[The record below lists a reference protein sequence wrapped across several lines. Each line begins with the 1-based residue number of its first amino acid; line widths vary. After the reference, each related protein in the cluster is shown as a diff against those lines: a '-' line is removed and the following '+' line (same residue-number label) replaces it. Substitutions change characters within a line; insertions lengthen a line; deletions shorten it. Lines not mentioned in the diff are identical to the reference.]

1 VSDNEDQLMHEVS
14 ILAEQVRRARADHA
28 SSVVPAGSVRELED
42 RLKQTW
48 TAIRASR
55 ASVGEV
61 TDEMRRR
68 PKWE

>member
-1 VSDNEDQLMHEVS
+1 MSDNEDRLMHEVS
-14 ILAEQVRRARADHA
+14 ILAEQVRRARANA
-28 SSVVPAGSVRELED
+28 GGSPPAGSVRELED
-42 RLKQTW
+42 RLRQTW

-55 ASVGEV
+55 ASVGSV

>member
-1 VSDNEDQLMHEVS
+1 VSVNEDQLMHQVS
-14 ILAEQVRRARADHA
+14 ILAEQVRRARADRA
-28 SSVVPAGSVRELED
+28 GQVAPAGSVRELED
-42 RLKQTW
+42 RLRQTW